1 MRTSYYLHT
10 PHIINKHVSA
20 NVSGRFHCNNY
31 ETRLNPIFGFLTLRC
46 AMAHPPRLN
55 DDKPVIWTVSVTR
68 LFELFRDISLEFDHL
83 ANITPIQLGFEKA
96 VAYIRKKLVS
106 ERCDAIIAAGSN
118 GAYLK
123 SRLSVPVILIKP
135 SGFDVLQALAKAR
148 KLTSSIGVVT
158 YQETIPALVAFQK
171 TFNLRLDQ
179 RSYITEEDARGQ
191 INELKANGTEAV
203 VGAGLITDLAEEARM
218 TGIFIYSAAAV
229 RQAFSDALDMTRM
242 SLRNNAH
249 NANRN
254 ALRTRYVLDD
264 MLGQSPQV
272 EQVRQTILLY
282 ARSSAAVLIEGETGT
297 GKELAAQAIHR
308 EYAACHDA
316 RQGKKS
322 HPFVAVNCGA
332 IAESLLEAELF
343 GYEEG
348 AFTGSRRGGRA
359 GLFEIA
365 HGGTLFLDE
374 IGEMPLPLQTRLLR
388 VLEEKEVTR
397 VGGHQPVSVDV
408 RVISATHCNLEK
420 DMQQGQ
426 FRRDLFYRLSILRLQ
441 LPPLRERV
449 ADILPL
455 AERFLKV
462 SLATLSAPF
471 SAAIRQGLQA
481 SEAAL
486 LHYDWP
492 GNIREL
498 RNMMERL
505 ALFLS
510 VEPTPELTLPFLQQL
525 LPELAREST
534 KTTALHSLTPQQALE
549 KFNGDRTAAANY
561 LGISRTT
568 FWRRLKN

>member
-1 MRTSYYLHT
+1 
-10 PHIINKHVSA
+10 
-20 NVSGRFHCNNY
+20 
-31 ETRLNPIFGFLTLRC
+31 
-46 AMAHPPRLN
+46 MAHPPRLN

-96 VAYIRKKLVS
+96 VTYIRKKLAN

-135 SGFDVLQALAKAR
+135 SGYDVLQALAKAG

-203 VGAGLITDLAEEARM
+203 VGAGLITDLAEEAGM
-218 TGIFIYSAAAV
+218 TGIFIYSAATV

-242 SLRNNAH
+242 SLRH
-249 NANRN
+249 NTHDATRN
-254 ALRTRYVLDD
+254 ALRTRYVLGD
-264 MLGQSPQV
+264 MLGQSPQM

-308 EYAACHDA
+308 EYFARHDA

-397 VGGHQPVSVDV
+397 VGGHQPVPVDV
-408 RVISATHCNLEK
+408 RVIGATHCNLEE
-420 DMQQGQ
+420 DMRQGQ

-449 ADILPL
+449 TDILPL
-455 AERFLKV
+455 AESFLKV
-462 SLATLSAPF
+462 SLAALAAPF
-471 SAAIRQGLQA
+471 S
-481 SEAAL
+481 S
-486 LHYDWP
+486 
-492 GNIREL
+492 
-498 RNMMERL
+498 
-505 ALFLS
+505 
-510 VEPTPELTLPFLQQL
+510 
-525 LPELAREST
+525 
-534 KTTALHSLTPQQALE
+534 
-549 KFNGDRTAAANY
+549 
-561 LGISRTT
+561 
-568 FWRRLKN
+568 

>member
-1 MRTSYYLHT
+1 
-10 PHIINKHVSA
+10 
-20 NVSGRFHCNNY
+20 
-31 ETRLNPIFGFLTLRC
+31 
-46 AMAHPPRLN
+46 MAHPPRLN

-96 VAYIRKKLVS
+96 VTYIRKKLAN

-135 SGFDVLQALAKAR
+135 SGYDVLQALAKAG

-203 VGAGLITDLAEEARM
+203 VGAGLITDLSEEAGM
-218 TGIFIYSAAAV
+218 TGIFIYSAATV

-242 SLRNNAH
+242 SLRH
-249 NANRN
+249 NTHDATRN
-254 ALRTRYVLDD
+254 ALRTRYVLGD
-264 MLGQSPQV
+264 MLGQSPQM

-308 EYAACHDA
+308 EYFARHDA

-397 VGGHQPVSVDV
+397 VGGHQPVPVDV
-408 RVISATHCNLEK
+408 RVISATHCNLEE
-420 DMQQGQ
+420 DMQQGR

-455 AERFLKV
+455 AESFLKV
-462 SLATLSAPF
+462 SLA
-471 SAAIRQGLQA
+471 
-481 SEAAL
+481 
-486 LHYDWP
+486 
-492 GNIREL
+492 
-498 RNMMERL
+498 
-505 ALFLS
+505 
-510 VEPTPELTLPFLQQL
+510 L
-525 LPELAREST
+525 LPLV
-534 KTTALHSLTPQQALE
+534 
-549 KFNGDRTAAANY
+549 
-561 LGISRTT
+561 
-568 FWRRLKN
+568 

>member
-1 MRTSYYLHT
+1 
-10 PHIINKHVSA
+10 
-20 NVSGRFHCNNY
+20 
-31 ETRLNPIFGFLTLRC
+31 
-46 AMAHPPRLN
+46 MAHPPRLN

-96 VAYIRKKLVS
+96 VTYIRKKLAS

-135 SGFDVLQALAKAR
+135 SGYDVLQALAKAG

-203 VGAGLITDLAEEARM
+203 VGAGLITDLAEEAGM
-218 TGIFIYSAAAV
+218 TGIFIYSAATV

-242 SLRNNAH
+242 SLRH
-249 NANRN
+249 NTHDATRN
-254 ALRTRYVLDD
+254 ALRTRYVLGD
-264 MLGQSPQV
+264 MLGQSPQM

-308 EYAACHDA
+308 EYFARHDA

-397 VGGHQPVSVDV
+397 VGGHQPVPVDV
-408 RVISATHCNLEK
+408 RVISATHCNLEE
-420 DMQQGQ
+420 DMRQGQ

-449 ADILPL
+449 TDILPL
-455 AERFLKV
+455 AESFLKV
-462 SLATLSAPF
+462 SLAALSAPF
-471 SAAIRQGLQA
+471 SAA
-481 SEAAL
+481 
-486 LHYDWP
+486 
-492 GNIREL
+492 L
-498 RNMMERL
+498 R
-505 ALFLS
+505 
-510 VEPTPELTLPFLQQL
+510 
-525 LPELAREST
+525 
-534 KTTALHSLTPQQALE
+534 
-549 KFNGDRTAAANY
+549 
-561 LGISRTT
+561 
-568 FWRRLKN
+568 

>member
-1 MRTSYYLHT
+1 
-10 PHIINKHVSA
+10 
-20 NVSGRFHCNNY
+20 
-31 ETRLNPIFGFLTLRC
+31 
-46 AMAHPPRLN
+46 MAHPPRFN

-96 VAYIRKKLVS
+96 VTYIRKKLAN

-135 SGFDVLQALAKAR
+135 SGYDVLQALAKAG

-203 VGAGLITDLAEEARM
+203 VGAGLITDLAEEAGM
-218 TGIFIYSAAAV
+218 TGIFIYSAATV

-242 SLRNNAH
+242 SLRH
-249 NANRN
+249 NTHDATRN
-254 ALRTRYVLDD
+254 ALRTRYVLGD
-264 MLGQSPQV
+264 MLGQSPLM

-308 EYAACHDA
+308 EYFARHDA

-397 VGGHQPVSVDV
+397 VGGHQPVPVDV
-408 RVISATHCNLEK
+408 RVISATHCNLEE
-420 DMQQGQ
+420 DMQQGR

-455 AERFLKV
+455 AESF
-462 SLATLSAPF
+462 
-471 SAAIRQGLQA
+471 
-481 SEAAL
+481 
-486 LHYDWP
+486 
-492 GNIREL
+492 
-498 RNMMERL
+498 
-505 ALFLS
+505 
-510 VEPTPELTLPFLQQL
+510 
-525 LPELAREST
+525 
-534 KTTALHSLTPQQALE
+534 
-549 KFNGDRTAAANY
+549 
-561 LGISRTT
+561 
-568 FWRRLKN
+568 

>member
-1 MRTSYYLHT
+1 
-10 PHIINKHVSA
+10 
-20 NVSGRFHCNNY
+20 
-31 ETRLNPIFGFLTLRC
+31 
-46 AMAHPPRLN
+46 MAHPPRLN

-96 VAYIRKKLVS
+96 VTYIRKKLAN

-135 SGFDVLQALAKAR
+135 SGYDVLQALAKAG

-203 VGAGLITDLAEEARM
+203 VGAGLITDLAEEAGM
-218 TGIFIYSAAAV
+218 TGIFIYSAATV

-242 SLRNNAH
+242 SLRH
-249 NANRN
+249 NTHDATRN
-254 ALRTRYVLDD
+254 ALRTRYVLGD
-264 MLGQSPQV
+264 MLGQSPQM

-308 EYAACHDA
+308 EYFARHDA

-397 VGGHQPVSVDV
+397 VGGHQPVPVDV
-408 RVISATHCNLEK
+408 RVISATHCNLEE
-420 DMQQGQ
+420 DMRQGQ

-455 AERFLKV
+455 AESFLKV
-462 SLATLSAPF
+462 SLAALSAPF
-471 SAAIRQGLQA
+471 SAALRQGLQA
-481 SEAAL
+481 SETVL
-486 LHYDWP
+486 VHYDWP

-510 VEPTPELTLPFLQQL
+510 VEPTPDLTPQFMQLL
-525 LPELAREST
+525 LPELARESA
-534 KTTALHSLTPQQALE
+534 KIPAPRLLTPQQALE
-549 KFNGDRTAAANY
+549 KFKGDKTAAANY

-568 FWRRLKN
+568 FWRRLKS

>member
-1 MRTSYYLHT
+1 
-10 PHIINKHVSA
+10 
-20 NVSGRFHCNNY
+20 
-31 ETRLNPIFGFLTLRC
+31 
-46 AMAHPPRLN
+46 MAHPPRLN

-96 VAYIRKKLVS
+96 VTYIRKKLAN

-135 SGFDVLQALAKAR
+135 SGYDVLQALAKAG

-203 VGAGLITDLAEEARM
+203 VGAGLITDLAEEAGM
-218 TGIFIYSAAAV
+218 TGIFIYSAATV

-242 SLRNNAH
+242 SLRH
-249 NANRN
+249 NTHDATRN
-254 ALRTRYVLDD
+254 ALRTRYVLGD
-264 MLGQSPQV
+264 MLGQSPQM

-308 EYAACHDA
+308 EYFARHDA

-397 VGGHQPVSVDV
+397 VGGHQPVPVDV
-408 RVISATHCNLEK
+408 RVISATHCNLEE

-455 AERFLKV
+455 AESFLKV
-462 SLATLSAPF
+462 SLAALSAPF
-471 SAAIRQGLQA
+471 SAALRQGLQS
-481 SEAAL
+481 SETML
-486 LHYDWP
+486 VRYDWP

-510 VEPTPELTLPFLQQL
+510 VEPTPDLTPQFLQLL
-525 LPELAREST
+525 LPELARESA
-534 KTTALHSLTPQQALE
+534 KTPIPGLLTAQQALE
-549 KFNGDRTAAANY
+549 KFNGDKTAAANY

-568 FWRRLKN
+568 FWRRLKS

>member
-1 MRTSYYLHT
+1 
-10 PHIINKHVSA
+10 
-20 NVSGRFHCNNY
+20 
-31 ETRLNPIFGFLTLRC
+31 
-46 AMAHPPRLN
+46 
-55 DDKPVIWTVSVTR
+55 
-68 LFELFRDISLEFDHL
+68 
-83 ANITPIQLGFEKA
+83 
-96 VAYIRKKLVS
+96 
-106 ERCDAIIAAGSN
+106 
-118 GAYLK
+118 
-123 SRLSVPVILIKP
+123 
-135 SGFDVLQALAKAR
+135 
-148 KLTSSIGVVT
+148 
-158 YQETIPALVAFQK
+158 
-171 TFNLRLDQ
+171 
-179 RSYITEEDARGQ
+179 
-191 INELKANGTEAV
+191 
-203 VGAGLITDLAEEARM
+203 M
-218 TGIFIYSAAAV
+218 TGIFIYSAATV

-242 SLRNNAH
+242 SLRH
-249 NANRN
+249 NTHDATRN
-254 ALRTRYVLDD
+254 ALRTRYVLGD
-264 MLGQSPQV
+264 MLGQSPPM

-308 EYAACHDA
+308 EYFARHDA

-332 IAESLLEAELF
+332 IAESLLESELF

-397 VGGHQPVSVDV
+397 VGGHQPVPVDV
-408 RVISATHCNLEK
+408 RVISATHCNLEE
-420 DMQQGQ
+420 DMRQGQ

-455 AERFLKV
+455 AESFLKV
-462 SLATLSAPF
+462 SLAALSAPF
-471 SAAIRQGLQA
+471 SAALRQGLQA
-481 SEAAL
+481 SETVL
-486 LHYDWP
+486 LRYDWP

-510 VEPTPELTLPFLQQL
+510 VEPTPDLTPQFLQLL
-525 LPELAREST
+525 LPELARESA
-534 KTTALHSLTPQQALE
+534 KIPAPRLLTPQQALE
-549 KFNGDRTAAANY
+549 KFKGDKTAAANY